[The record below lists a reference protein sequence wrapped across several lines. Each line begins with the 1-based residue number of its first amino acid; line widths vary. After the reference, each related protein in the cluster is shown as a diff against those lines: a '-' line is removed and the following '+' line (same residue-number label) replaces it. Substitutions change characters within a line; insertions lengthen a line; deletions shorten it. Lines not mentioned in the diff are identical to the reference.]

1 MSDQRRVS
9 QRKLAVLARSRL
21 KEKVEREAAKKSSK
35 RSVAAS
41 KFTEEVFVEIPEPC
55 VDTRGAIVFSD
66 EDRSHS
72 RSVDRV
78 SCEDTE
84 AAKMAEMEAAE
95 YDVKRVNIVKQVQV
109 VDLAINDYTDEDVE
123 PYDVVDGEHLRQ
135 LQRIHDK
142 YDRAQYS
149 LHTR

>member
-21 KEKVEREAAKKSSK
+21 KEKAEREAAKKSSK

-41 KFTEEVFVEIPEPC
+41 KFAEEETVLFKIPEPC
-55 VDTRGAIVFSD
+55 VDTRGAIVFGD

-78 SCEDTE
+78 NCGSDAEV
-84 AAKMAEMEAAE
+84 AKMAEMEAAV
-95 YDVKRVNIVKQVQV
+95 YVKKRVNMVVKIQWW
-109 VDLAINDYTDEDVE
+109 I
-123 PYDVVDGEHLRQ
+123 LR
-135 LQRIHDK
+135 
-142 YDRAQYS
+142 
-149 LHTR
+149 